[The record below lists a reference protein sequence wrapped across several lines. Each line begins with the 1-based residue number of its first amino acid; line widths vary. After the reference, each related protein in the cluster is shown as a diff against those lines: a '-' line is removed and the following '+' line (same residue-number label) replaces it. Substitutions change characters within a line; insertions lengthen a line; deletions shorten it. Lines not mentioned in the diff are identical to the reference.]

1 MRVTVDDLLRQALQL
16 DPKARAELAVLLLDS
31 VPAEPKEEVDAAWE
45 VEVAR
50 RVRELE
56 SGSVATIPWEDVRD
70 RLLRGP
76 NGA

>member
-1 MRVTVDDLLRQALQL
+1 MSVTVDDLLRQALQL

-31 VPAEPKEEVDAAWE
+31 VPAEPKEDVDAAWE

-56 SGSVATIPWEDVRD
+56 SGSVATIPWEVVRD

-76 NGA
+76 DGS

>member
-1 MRVTVDDLLRQALQL
+1 MSVTVDDLLRQALQL

-31 VPAEPKEEVDAAWE
+31 VPAEPKEDVDAAWE

-76 NGA
+76 DAS

>member
-1 MRVTVDDLLRQALQL
+1 MSVTVDDLLRQALQL

-31 VPAEPKEEVDAAWE
+31 VPAEPKEDVDAAWE

-56 SGSVATIPWEDVRD
+56 SGAVTTIPWEDVRD

-76 NGA
+76 DGS

>member
-1 MRVTVDDLLRQALQL
+1 MSSTVNELLRQALQL
-16 DPKARAELAVLLLDS
+16 EPKARAELAALLLDS
-31 VPAEPKEEVDAAWE
+31 VQAEPKEDVDSAWAA
-45 VEVAR
+45 EVAG

-76 NGA
+76 DAS

>member
-1 MRVTVDDLLRQALQL
+1 MGVTVDQLLRQALEL
-16 DPKARAELAVLLLDS
+16 EPKARAELAALLLDS
-31 VPAEPKEEVDAAWE
+31 VAAEPKEDVDSAWA

-70 RLLRGP
+70 RLLRGSD
-76 NGA
+76 AS

>member
-1 MRVTVDDLLRQALQL
+1 MSATVNELLRQALEL
-16 DPKARAELAVLLLDS
+16 EPKARAELAALLLDS
-31 VPAEPKEEVDAAWE
+31 VQAEPKEVVDSAWAA
-45 VEVAR
+45 EVAR

-76 NGA
+76 DAS